1 MKNKI
6 LKTVTAITTVL
17 LLIAGSGLDSEGFTV
32 NYICAGCLI
41 WLTLFL
47 IANRK
52 RVMNKW

>member
-1 MKNKI
+1 MKNKV
-6 LKTVTAITTVL
+6 LKVLTAIGG
-17 LLIAGSGLDSEGFTV
+17 IGFIISGSALDSEGYTV
-32 NYICAGCLI
+32 NFICAGCLA

>member
-6 LKTVTAITTVL
+6 LKTVTAV
-17 LLIAGSGLDSEGFTV
+17 AGVGFILSGLALDSEGFTV
-32 NYICAGCLI
+32 NFICAGCMI

-52 RVMNKW
+52 RVIKLW

>member
-1 MKNKI
+1 MKNKM
-6 LKTVTAITTVL
+6 LKTITAI
-17 LLIAGSGLDSEGFTV
+17 AGIGFIISGSALDSEGFTV

-52 RVMNKW
+52 RVIK